1 MTNLTQCI
9 QAKTS
14 ESDDAT
20 SLAQFF
26 PSFLWI
32 VRDFTLKLVDENGQ
46 KISSSQYLENCLKAQ
61 QGFSD
66 SIVSKNRIREL
77 ICSFFRERDCLT
89 MVRPADDEEVTIIVH
104 DIIIALLKK
113 PVLKSSLVFLILS
126 QILKDLSSQPL
137 TALRPEFQKQVQ
149 TFLSK
154 VQQGTRPK
162 QMMGRVL
169 TGEMMVTLIRSYSNA
184 LNSGGVPVISSA
196 WERVL
201 ATQCQEARSAAI
213 ALYEKDFKSKIAPFP
228 MPEDTL
234 RSIHNASK
242 AGAKSTF
249 WSKVENSIVLKLR
262 TFIYIRP

>member
-61 QGFSD
+61 QGCSD

-126 QILKDLSSQPL
+126 QITATDRAPSRVPEAGSNFSLKSPARHTPQTNDGKSFNWRDDGYFDPL
-137 TALRPEFQKQVQ
+137 LFKCFE
-149 TFLSK
+149 LGWCS
-154 VQQGTRPK
+154 
-162 QMMGRVL
+162 
-169 TGEMMVTLIRSYSNA
+169 
-184 LNSGGVPVISSA
+184 
-196 WERVL
+196 WE
-201 ATQCQEARSAAI
+201 
-213 ALYEKDFKSKIAPFP
+213 
-228 MPEDTL
+228 
-234 RSIHNASK
+234 
-242 AGAKSTF
+242 
-249 WSKVENSIVLKLR
+249 
-262 TFIYIRP
+262 